1 MNYKYAMYD
10 PYHIKQCTSCN
21 RPIDTHSPELNKVNS
36 IIIIFFIKDWIK
48 IQLFINL
55 FKKEEPLYY
64 KVYRVINHT
73 STFTVR
79 LLFIENYILTEI
91 VHFWLKYMSDSIQL
105 GTCRNFSLYQIS
117 KHTIQVELL
126 FLFFYFNTLPA

>member
-21 RPIDTHSPELNKVNS
+21 RPIDHSPELNKVNS

-91 VHFWLKYMSDSIQL
+91 VHF
-105 GTCRNFSLYQIS
+105 
-117 KHTIQVELL
+117 
-126 FLFFYFNTLPA
+126 